1 MRIFILITILINI
14 VPVVHADELEKAYQK
29 EYAYLVAEKKALQER
44 LKSIDKTQ
52 GATISRVNKEID
64 ALQAEYLS
72 RQNETDRM
80 NQLVVDVSREAD
92 YSENDKLLMETTLLQ
107 ATDSLSKNGLTLDE
121 NKQYDEQL
129 AEAFEH
135 SISLLDE
142 DGQLREEGGKFFLAD
157 GKMVEGMIIHVGRIA
172 RYGMSEM
179 GSGVLAP
186 AGGGDFRI
194 WNQASAETV
203 AEIMQDAGPDNIDIF
218 FFDNVNSAVEKQ
230 DGKTLGDEIEAG
242 GLIARVIMVIGAIGA
257 LLVGVRI
264 VLLIMFSSDIQKTTS
279 KVNELLKNKGAEDA
293 LKVCKKNVSSVS
305 RVIAAT
311 LRNIGK
317 ERDHIEDIISESIL
331 YESSRIDR
339 FGSAILVIA
348 AVAPLL
354 GLLGT
359 VTGMI
364 STFDIITEFGTG
376 DPKLLSTG
384 ISEALIT
391 TKFGLVVAI
400 PLLLMGNILSS
411 WATRTKNGLERAALN
426 VINTHKE
433 SLSPSVAQ

>member
-1 MRIFILITILINI
+1 MRILILVTILINI
-14 VPVVHADELEKAYQK
+14 ATAVHADELEKAYQK

-44 LKSIDKTQ
+44 LSSIDKTQ
-52 GATISRVNKEID
+52 NATVSRANSEID
-64 ALQAEYLS
+64 RLQASYLS
-72 RQNETDRM
+72 RQNETDRL
-80 NQLVVDVSREAD
+80 NQLMVEVSRESD
-92 YSENDKLLMETTLLQ
+92 FSENDKLLMETTLLQ
-107 ATDSLSKNGLTLDE
+107 ATESLEKHGLTLDE
-121 NKQYDEQL
+121 TKQSDQQL
-129 AEAFEH
+129 ADAFEY
-135 SISLLDE
+135 SVTLLDE
-142 DGQLREEGGKFFLAD
+142 DGQVKEADGEFFLAD
-157 GKMVEGMIIHVGRIA
+157 GQLTEGKIIHVGRIA
-172 RYGMSEM
+172 RYGMSES

-186 AGGGDFRI
+186 AGNGDFRVWDATTSDTVEAI
-194 WNQASAETV
+194 MGSAKP
-203 AEIMQDAGPDNIDIF
+203 AEIAMF
-218 FFDNVNSAVEKQ
+218 FFDNANTLVEKQ
-230 DGKTLGDEIEAG
+230 EGKSLAEEIEAG
-242 GLIARVIMVIGAIGA
+242 GLIARVILVIGAIGA
-257 LLVGVRI
+257 LLVVVRI
-264 VLLIMFSSDIQKTTS
+264 VLLIMFSTDIQKTTMT
-279 KVNELLKNKGAEDA
+279 VNELLKTKGAESA
-293 LKVCKKNVSSVS
+293 LKACKKNVSSVS

-400 PLLLMGNILSS
+400 PLLLLGNILSS

-433 SLSPSVAQ
+433 SVSPSAV